1 MDEVYF
7 SLQKTAVKNAN
18 TKIKSGRIELQNG
31 GQLCQT
37 IFLLR
42 KHKQNNNMLNGG
54 EVIFTCEDKSLN
66 FYENVPW
73 LRASL
78 NFH

>member
-7 SLQKTAVKNAN
+7 SLQKTTVKSAK

-42 KHKQNNNMLNGG
+42 KHIQLVQKQNNNMLNGG
-54 EVIFTCEDKSLN
+54 EVF
-66 FYENVPW
+66 FY
-73 LRASL
+73 L
-78 NFH
+78 